1 MNWPAPTRADHD
13 RFCQVEG
20 WRRVRD
26 AKGRTGTHHV
36 TYELGLPDGRVLR
49 TRISHPVNR
58 DTYGAGLWNHI
69 LRDQL
74 EVAESV
80 FWKCVQDQVRP
91 DRGWPVVR
99 DRALPAEVVHLL
111 VTRVGLSASE
121 IQGMTKEEALL
132 RLTLFWTDGT

>member
-26 AKGRTGTHHV
+26 AKGRTGTNHV
-36 TYELGLPDGRVLR
+36 TYELHLPDGRVLR

-58 DTYGAGLWNHI
+58 DTYGAGLWSHI

-80 FWKCVQDQVRP
+80 FWKCVQDEVRP
-91 DRGWPVVR
+91 DRGWPVVP

>member
-26 AKGRTGTHHV
+26 AKGRTGTNHV
-36 TYELGLPDGRVLR
+36 TYELHLPDGRVLR
-49 TRISHPVNR
+49 TRIPHSVNR
-58 DTYGAGLWNHI
+58 DTYGAGLWSNI

-80 FWKCVQDQVRP
+80 FWKCVQDEVRP
-91 DRGWPVVR
+91 DRGWPVVP